1 MNIIYPKAVAENS
14 RDHVRYE
21 LAAERVRGIKWETI
35 GGGCVVPE
43 QMRDYFA
50 KVSSYLVQMMDTYE
64 AVDTGSF
71 YELSL
76 EELQQRNRELY
87 QDILPENYDT
97 SYANPAYAAEKLGNE
112 FGRYLCALYG

>member
-1 MNIIYPKAVAENS
+1 
-14 RDHVRYE
+14 
-21 LAAERVRGIKWETI
+21 
-35 GGGCVVPE
+35 
-43 QMRDYFA
+43 
-50 KVSSYLVQMMDTYE
+50 MDTYE

-112 FGRYLCALYG
+112 FGRYLCALYGELREILVYVFEKRLFFLVTGLELFIEIYDLMEDVNSEFYEVRNAIY